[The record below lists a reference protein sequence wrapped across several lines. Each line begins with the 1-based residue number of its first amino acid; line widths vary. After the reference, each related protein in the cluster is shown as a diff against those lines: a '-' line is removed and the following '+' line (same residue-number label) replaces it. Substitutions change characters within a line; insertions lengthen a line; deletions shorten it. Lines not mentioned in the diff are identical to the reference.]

1 MRSRFIAPGFGAR
14 DTASVPF
21 SLLVRVEHQEETMR
35 LSNRAQSIALAIAII
50 ALSAC
55 TLPALAAE
63 GSFDRTLHV
72 TGTVNLQIET
82 GSGSINVHPGN
93 SSEVRVT
100 GHIRSNDWMG
110 SAEERVRKLE
120 SNPPIQQSG
129 NDIRIGHIDDPEL
142 RRDISISYDVVVPA
156 STELR
161 SNTGSGSQE
170 VSGISGSLEANTG
183 SGSLRISSIG
193 SSVRAHS
200 GSGNIDIDGA
210 GGTVMVR
217 TGSGSIH
224 ASGVAG
230 GFDGETGSGHLTLE
244 QTSPGSVRAQT
255 GSGGLELRNVHG
267 SLQAQAGSGSI
278 KAEGEATGGWM
289 VHTGSGSVQ
298 LRLPQNASFD
308 LNAHTGSG
316 SINLGHPVSVQ
327 GSIGKKEVHGKVGG
341 GGVPVEVQ
349 TGSGNIEIE

>member
-1 MRSRFIAPGFGAR
+1 MGLPHLALRISIGIAAFA
-14 DTASVPF
+14 
-21 SLLVRVEHQEETMR
+21 
-35 LSNRAQSIALAIAII
+35 
-50 ALSAC
+50 AC

-63 GSFDRTLHV
+63 GSFDRTLQV
-72 TGTVNLQIET
+72 NGAVNLQIET
-82 GSGSINVHPGN
+82 GAGSISVRTGSSNQVH
-93 SSEVRVT
+93 VT
-100 GHIRSNDWMG
+100 GHIRSSDWLS
-110 SAEERVRKLE
+110 SAEERVKKLE

-142 RRDISISYDVVVPA
+142 RRNISISYDVVVPA

-170 VSGISGSLEANTG
+170 ISGISGSLEANTG

-200 GSGNIDIDGA
+200 GSGGIDIDGA
-210 GGTVMVR
+210 AGSVTVR

-244 QTSPGSVRAQT
+244 QTAPGSVRAQT

-267 SLQAQAGSGSI
+267 SLQAQAGSGDI
-278 KAEGEATGGWM
+278 RAEGEATGGWM
-289 VHTGSGSVQ
+289 VHTGSGSVR

-308 LNAHTGSG
+308 LDAHTGSG
-316 SINLGHPVSVQ
+316 SINLNHPVTVQ
-327 GSIGKKEVHGKVGG
+327 GSTSKKDIHGKVGG

-349 TGSGNIEIE
+349 TGSGSIEIE